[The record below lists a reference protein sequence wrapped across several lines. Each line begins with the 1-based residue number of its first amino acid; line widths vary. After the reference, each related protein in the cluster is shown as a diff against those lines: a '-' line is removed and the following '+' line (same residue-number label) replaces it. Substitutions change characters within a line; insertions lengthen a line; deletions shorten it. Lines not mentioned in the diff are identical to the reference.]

1 MIADVV
7 VELEVEGSIL
17 LGIAVIEGALAGN

>member
-7 VELEVEGSIL
+7 AELDVESSIL